1 MDRLPSGITFV
12 SMTYSGISGSKQ
24 FIIYNWQ
31 GNMTK
36 VQLAKASI
44 YLAAF
49 LSFLFSIYLW
59 FNGQKNEGLFVGMWA
74 PSILSLGA
82 LLFVTRSAK

>member
-1 MDRLPSGITFV
+1 
-12 SMTYSGISGSKQ
+12 
-24 FIIYNWQ
+24 
-31 GNMTK
+31 MTK
-36 VQLAKASI
+36 VQLAKISI

-59 FNGQKNEGLFVGMWA
+59 FNGQKNEGLFVGMWV

-82 LLFVTRSAK
+82 LLFVTRSAR